1 MKVRLDNFCVILYEP
16 HYSENI
22 GAAARCC
29 CNMGI
34 PQLIVV
40 RPCRPESE
48 KMLKMATHEASALIE
63 TMPVFD
69 SLEEALAP
77 FHYVVG
83 TTARTGRQRRPTHT
97 LRGLAEKLVGLG
109 IKDRIALLFGPENQG
124 LTNSQLRL
132 CQSLVTIPT
141 AAFSSINL
149 AQSVMIVC
157 YEIFMAASNSKE
169 VVRPRLATTR
179 MLEGMYGHLKE
190 VFLAIG
196 LDNPQN
202 PEYWTTNARRILGRL
217 GLRPREVK
225 LIRGFCRQV
234 LWATKDKRHPGH

>member
-1 MKVRLDNFCVILYEP
+1 METRLDNFCVVLYEP

-29 CNMGI
+29 RNIGI

-40 RPCRPESE
+40 RPCRPECE
-48 KMLKMATHEASALIE
+48 KMLKMATHEARDLIE

-69 SLEEALAP
+69 HIEEALAP

-83 TTARTGRQRRPTHT
+83 TTARTGRQRRPTHS
-97 LRGLAEKLVGLG
+97 LRDLAEKLVGLG
-109 IKDRIALLFGPENQG
+109 IKNRIALLFGPENQG
-124 LTNSQLRL
+124 LANSQLRL

-141 AAFSSINL
+141 ATFSSINL

-157 YEIFMAASNSKE
+157 YEIFMASSPKK

-179 MLEGMYGHLKE
+179 VLEGMYGHLKE

-196 LDNPQN
+196 LNNPQN

-217 GLRPREVK
+217 ELRPREVK